1 MSNID
6 YAHLHLHTDYSLLDG
21 AIQIKPLAERVKELG
36 MKACAMT
43 DHGNMYGAVSFY
55 KEMKAHDVRP
65 IIGCEVYLA
74 PGHRSDKSEVR
85 KGGKPY
91 NHMILLAKDRE
102 GYHNLVRLTSTAFR
116 DGFFRSHRVRPRRGR
131 RQPARPAPTPPHAPW
146 RSRRCA
152 TSGAP

>member
-21 AIQIKPLAERVKELG
+21 AIQIKPLAERIKELG

-74 PGHRSDKSEVR
+74 PGHRSDRTEVR
-85 KGGKPY
+85 
-91 NHMILLAKDRE
+91 
-102 GYHNLVRLTSTAFR
+102 
-116 DGFFRSHRVRPRRGR
+116 
-131 RQPARPAPTPPHAPW
+131 
-146 RSRRCA
+146 
-152 TSGAP
+152 